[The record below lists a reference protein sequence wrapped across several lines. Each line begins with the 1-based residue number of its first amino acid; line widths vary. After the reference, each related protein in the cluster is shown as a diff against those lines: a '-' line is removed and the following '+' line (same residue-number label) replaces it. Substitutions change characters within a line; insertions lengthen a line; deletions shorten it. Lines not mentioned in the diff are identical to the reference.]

1 MKTGSIRKTLYKMA
15 WDTRCRNVDVARI
28 LRPFINGETT
38 VLDAGCGEYGLSA
51 FVDAKSVVG
60 VDVIPTDAKVEG
72 FTFIHGSI
80 ISLPFAER
88 SFSIAASVDVLEHLP
103 EAIRPEAIRQL
114 VKVADKTIIITFPCG
129 KKAREIDES
138 FNLELTATNQPI
150 PAWVSEHLAN
160 QYPDAAS
167 VSAEIEA
174 ESKKLGRKVRTSI
187 FYSENLAVA
196 KYLRW
201 SAARSRY
208 LYLFVNIA
216 SGFLLPILP
225 GATKDNAYRAI
236 ILAEFDND

>member
-28 LRPFINGETT
+28 LRPFIDRETT

-51 FVDAKSVVG
+51 FVEAKSVVG
-60 VDVIPTDAKVEG
+60 VDVIPTDAKIDG
-72 FTFIHGSI
+72 FAFIHGSI
-80 ISLPFAER
+80 ISLPFADR

-114 VKVADKTIIITFPCG
+114 VKVADETIIITFPCG
-129 KKAREIDES
+129 KKAREIDEA
-138 FNLELTATNQPI
+138 FNKELTDSHQPI
-150 PAWVSEHLAN
+150 PDWVSEHLAD
-160 QYPDAAS
+160 QYPDAGS

-174 ESKKLGRKVRTSI
+174 ESQKLGRKVRTSI
-187 FYSENLAVA
+187 FYSENLRVA

-208 LYLFVNIA
+208 LYLVGNIA
-216 SGFLLPILP
+216 SGFLLPVLP
-225 GATKDNAYRAI
+225 GATKENAYRAI
-236 ILAEFDND
+236 ILAEFEND

>member
-15 WDTRCRNVDVARI
+15 WDTRCRNVDVERI
-28 LRPFINGETT
+28 LRPFVNSETT
-38 VLDAGCGEYGLSA
+38 ILDAGCGDYGLSA

-60 VDVIPTDAKVEG
+60 VDVIPTDAKVDG

-80 ISLPFAER
+80 ISLPFVER

-103 EAIRPEAIRQL
+103 QTIRGEAIRQL
-114 VKVADKTIIITFPCG
+114 VKVAAETIIITFPCG
-129 KKAREIDES
+129 KQAREIDEA
-138 FNLELTATNQPI
+138 FNKELTDSDQPI
-150 PAWVSEHLAN
+150 PDWVSEHLAN
-160 QYPDAAS
+160 QYPDADA
-167 VSAEIEA
+167 VVGEIEA
-174 ESKKLGRKVRTSI
+174 EAAKQGRKVRTKI

-208 LYLFVNIA
+208 LSLIGNLA

-225 GATKDNAYRAI
+225 GATKENAYRAVV
-236 ILAEFDND
+236 LAEFV